1 MIGWI
6 RAAVA
11 LSLLVLV
18 SPPMLLLQ
26 YLAVRF
32 GVIDDR
38 ILPQVW
44 HRLALGVLGIRLHVH
59 GRISERR
66 PLLLAGNHVSWTD
79 IVVAGAAGP
88 VNFIAKSEIAN
99 WPIASTFAYLQRSV
113 FVERDRRGRSGSQ
126 ASEISRR
133 LIAGDAMFLF
143 AEGTTSDGNILLPF
157 KSTLFGAASMV
168 VDTGAVESVAIQ
180 PVAIV
185 YTRFHGMPM
194 NRQHRFRY
202 SWIGQSSL
210 LPHLMALIREGGV
223 DVEVHFGEPVEYG
236 AGSSRKAVA
245 REVERRV
252 RHIFVHTLRAPRP
265 SRG

>member
-6 RAAVA
+6 RASVT
-11 LSLLVLV
+11 LSLLALV

-32 GVIDDR
+32 GVIDHR

-59 GRISERR
+59 GRILDQR
-66 PLLLAGNHVSWTD
+66 PLLLASNHVSWTD
-79 IVVAGAAGP
+79 IVVMGAAAP

-99 WPIASTFAYLQRSV
+99 WPIAGTFAYLQRSV
-113 FVERDRRGRSGSQ
+113 FVERDRRGASGSQ

-133 LIAGDAMFLF
+133 LAAGDAMFLF
-143 AEGTTSDGNILLPF
+143 AEGTTGDGNILLPF

-168 VDTGAVESVAIQ
+168 VDGGAAERVVIQ

-202 SWIGQSSL
+202 SWIGDSSL
-210 LPHLMALIREGGV
+210 LPHSTALVREGGV
-223 DVEVHFGEPVEYG
+223 DVEVHFGEPVEYVG
-236 AGSSRKAVA
+236 GSSRKAVA
-245 REVERRV
+245 QEVERRV
-252 RHIFVHTLRAPRP
+252 RRMFIHALRTPRP
-265 SRG
+265 NRG